1 MFKKPKLLPPIRTY
15 GEDYI
20 WEADLMFF
28 THPTIAKENVRRK
41 GADPILWGR
50 WETEEEWEECE
61 ENENEKSTMGSSKEG
76 GAQESK
82 MRRKPPT
89 SSKQLRK
96 LGEPTKKMGRI
107 EEDSARDADIP

>member
-1 MFKKPKLLPPIRTY
+1 MDTIVSIAEHARKVCPNMRKSWSTRARRWLKKLPQEILEGNP
-15 GEDYI
+15 
-20 WEADLMFF
+20 WEKG
-28 THPTIAKENVRRK
+28 TKRRVKEWVKENVRRK

-50 WETEEEWEECE
+50 WETEKEWEECE

-89 SSKQLRK
+89 
-96 LGEPTKKMGRI
+96 
-107 EEDSARDADIP
+107 